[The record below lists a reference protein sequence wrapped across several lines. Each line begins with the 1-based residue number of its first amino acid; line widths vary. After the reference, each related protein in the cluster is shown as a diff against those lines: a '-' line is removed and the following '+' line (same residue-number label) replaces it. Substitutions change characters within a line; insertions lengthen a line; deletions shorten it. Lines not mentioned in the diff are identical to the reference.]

1 MKYATYIALI
11 ATMSSVKGSKVSQVP
26 VDGPKPPAKCP
37 FGYDQV
43 TDLAQT
49 SVKTKSSEYD
59 TPSDIFVCED
69 GSAGVTTSLGAANK
83 SKYRAIVADVIAAY
97 DAVASTVGDEYN
109 PRAKFAGCLV
119 RTAGHDFMDFR
130 TNTDGSIEGGSDG
143 CIHFA
148 DGDNAGLAD
157 CLIASTLPEIYKAS
171 TYCNKVSVADFL
183 VVAAEAVMGRTAAD
197 YDASITLG
205 SGDGT
210 TALE

>member
-1 MKYATYIALI
+1 M
-11 ATMSSVKGSKVSQVP
+11 
-26 VDGPKPPAKCP
+26 
-37 FGYDQV
+37 
-43 TDLAQT
+43 
-49 SVKTKSSEYD
+49 
-59 TPSDIFVCED
+59 CED
-69 GSAGVTTSLGAANK
+69 GSAGVTTSTPAANK
-83 SKYRAIVADVIAAY
+83 AKYRAIVADVIAAY
-97 DAVASTVGDEYN
+97 DAVDSTVGDEYN

-130 TNTDGSIEGGSDG
+130 TSTSDGSIEGGSDG

-157 CLIASTLPEIYKAS
+157 CLIASTITEIYKAS
-171 TYCNKVSVADFL
+171 AYCKKVSVADFL